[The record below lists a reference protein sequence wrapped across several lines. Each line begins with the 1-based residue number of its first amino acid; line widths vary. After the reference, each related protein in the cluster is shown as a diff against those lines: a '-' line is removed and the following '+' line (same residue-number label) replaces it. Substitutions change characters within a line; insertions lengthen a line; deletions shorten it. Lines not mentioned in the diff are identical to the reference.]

1 MIYVLLSICVL
12 SASTLVFLIHRD
24 QQAAAVDPA
33 AADCT
38 GYPVFLL
45 IVDVGIILVLLKLLL
60 P

>member
-12 SASTLVFLIHRD
+12 SASGLVFMIRRD
-24 QQAAAVDPA
+24 RAAAAVDPV

-45 IVDVGIILVLLKLLL
+45 IVIVGVILILLKLLL